1 MTRPPDMPDPRDPA
15 SPLRLSEPAEDH
27 ARSQVTVGELVAGQP
42 PSRVGEHLPAE
53 PLDLGDILARIP
65 PERLA
70 QLRDARDRIL
80 AELRSQRGYV
90 FDSPE
95 GGAGVKA
102 GNSAAVAMMKE
113 AWDRILAALR
123 SIRGYVLDSLK
134 GGAKAGNSAAG
145 AMMKEAAALM
155 RDAGLTVIAS
165 KGWESRGRSSD
176 VSYWAVLAH
185 HTGST
190 NDADSTLINGRS
202 DLPGPLCN
210 WALHENGDW
219 VLIASGRANHAG
231 EGTLSNSE
239 SQGIEATGPQGY
251 PDTYGPAAFPGNYD
265 SYEIGCACLLAAMG
279 ADVADLF
286 GHKETARP
294 LGRKIDP
301 YFDMGPFR
309 AGVESGEGDDDLT
322 SDERKWL
329 KAIYDAM
336 VVPGSTEPSD
346 PYEKNYNRVKE
357 LVAALNVQGTTTA
370 EPAQEILF
378 ARVRN
383 AEKYIGQL
391 CEQAGIPFTPVDTSQ
406 Y

>member
-1 MTRPPDMPDPRDPA
+1 
-15 SPLRLSEPAEDH
+15 
-27 ARSQVTVGELVAGQP
+27 
-42 PSRVGEHLPAE
+42 
-53 PLDLGDILARIP
+53 
-65 PERLA
+65 
-70 QLRDARDRIL
+70 
-80 AELRSQRGYV
+80 
-90 FDSPE
+90 
-95 GGAGVKA
+95 
-102 GNSAAVAMMKE
+102 
-113 AWDRILAALR
+113 
-123 SIRGYVLDSLK
+123 
-134 GGAKAGNSAAG
+134 
-145 AMMKEAAALM
+145 
-155 RDAGLTVIAS
+155 
-165 KGWESRGRSSD
+165 
-176 VSYWAVLAH
+176 
-185 HTGST
+185 
-190 NDADSTLINGRS
+190 
-202 DLPGPLCN
+202 
-210 WALHENGDW
+210 

-239 SQGIEATGPQGY
+239 AQGIEATGPQGY

-301 YFDMGPFR
+301 YFNMGPFR
-309 AGVESGEGDDDLT
+309 AGVESGEGDGDLT

-357 LVAALNVQGTTTA
+357 IVAALNVQGTTTA
-370 EPAQEILF
+370 EQAQEILF

-383 AEKYIGQL
+383 AEKYIGEL
-391 CEQAGIPFTPVDTSQ
+391 CKQAGIPFTPVDTSK